1 MEKKKVALV
10 TGGARGIGLG
20 VAKELA
26 KADFNLALCGR
37 KGGEDVI
44 DAVTELEGLGAET
57 FYVRADVSRAEDRAN
72 LVSEIMG
79 HYRRLDVLV
88 NNAGIAPKVRADI
101 LEASEESF
109 DALIGTNLKGPY
121 FLTQAVANCMAEQ
134 FRRDA
139 KFRGAIIFVTSCSA
153 TVVSVNRGDYCL
165 SKAALSMATQ
175 LYAARMAEF
184 GVSVYEIRPGVIRTD
199 MTAGVTEKY
208 DRLLAGGLTLEK
220 RWGLPEDIGKTAAAL
235 ATGQIP
241 YATGQVIKV
250 DGGMTI
256 QQL

>member
-1 MEKKKVALV
+1 MEKKQVALV

-20 VAKELA
+20 IARQLA
-26 KADFNLALCGR
+26 RAGFNLALCGR
-37 KGGEDVI
+37 KSGEDVI
-44 DAVTELEGLGAET
+44 DAVRNLEGLGAEVL
-57 FYVRADVSRAEDRAN
+57 YVRADISRPEDRAN
-72 LVSEIMG
+72 LVGEIMG
-79 HYRRLDVLV
+79 HFRRLDALV

-101 LEASEESF
+101 LEATEESF
-109 DALIGTNLKGPY
+109 DTLIGTNLKGPY
-121 FLTQAVANCMAEQ
+121 FLTQTVANCMAEQ
-134 FRRDA
+134 FRKNKA
-139 KFRGAIIFVTSCSA
+139 FRGTIIFVTSCSA
-153 TVVSVNRGDYCL
+153 AVVSVNRGDYCL
-165 SKAALSMATQ
+165 SKAALSMAAQ

-208 DRLLAGGLTLEK
+208 DRLIAEGLTLEK
-220 RWGLPEDIGKTAAAL
+220 RWGQPEDIGKAAAAL

-241 YATGQVIKV
+241 YATGQVINI

>member
-1 MEKKKVALV
+1 MAVIYQQLCPVLYGNDAIAEM
-10 TGGARGIGLG
+10 
-20 VAKELA
+20 AKRA
-26 KADFNLALCGR
+26 AADGR
-37 KGGEDVI
+37 KKAFIVCDKG
-44 DAVTELEGLGAET
+44 
-57 FYVRADVSRAEDRAN
+57 VRAIGAADRVAGALKAEGVD
-72 LVSEIMG
+72 SFIF
-79 HYRRLDVLV
+79 D
-88 NNAGIAPKVRADI
+88 DI
-101 LEASEESF
+101 LP
-109 DALIGTNLKGPY
+109 DAPED
-121 FLTQAVANCMAEQ
+121 C
-134 FRRDA
+134 
-139 KFRGAIIFVTSCSA
+139 
-153 TVVSVNRGDYCL
+153 VNDL
-165 SKAALSMATQ
+165 
-175 LYAARMAEF
+175 AARMAEF